1 MFYEILKYFKLGSKI
16 IIDFF
21 LYIYVKNKFKFPKVH
36 SVSKTLENIL
46 ENNLSFARFGDG
58 EFNLIS
64 EKSIGFQDGNLNL
77 SKRLQ
82 QVLTENQTHCLIC
95 IPKTIENLNGLN
107 FKSKIV
113 WMHLIANFYKNYSK
127 FLNSNSSYYNSL
139 ITRPYMDLKNKSNS
153 EKYFNL
159 LKQIWENK
167 NIVIVEGEHSK
178 LGVGNDLFDS
188 CLSIQRIIT
197 TNSNAF
203 LLYDKIYN
211 EVIKLEKNKLILL
224 ALGPTA
230 TVLAFDLSKIGYQ
243 VGDIGHVDLEYEWF
257 LRSAINKISIKGKH
271 INEIS
276 QIPNNNDLISNEYN
290 SQIICKLLK

>member
-1 MFYEILKYFKLGSKI
+1 MANISKRLKCPILSQRAELKILKYFKLGSKI

-113 WMHLIANFYKNYSK
+113 WMHLIANFYKNYLRNQK
-127 FLNSNSSYYNSL
+127 VAYIF
-139 ITRPYMDLKNKSNS
+139 
-153 EKYFNL
+153 
-159 LKQIWENK
+159 
-167 NIVIVEGEHSK
+167 
-178 LGVGNDLFDS
+178 
-188 CLSIQRIIT
+188 
-197 TNSNAF
+197 A
-203 LLYDKIYN
+203 
-211 EVIKLEKNKLILL
+211 IK
-224 ALGPTA
+224 
-230 TVLAFDLSKIGYQ
+230 
-243 VGDIGHVDLEYEWF
+243 
-257 LRSAINKISIKGKH
+257 
-271 INEIS
+271 
-276 QIPNNNDLISNEYN
+276 
-290 SQIICKLLK
+290 